1 MPVSTPSRTQPP
13 AIQDPKE
20 GKAELWTLGREDED
34 ESPQDDMPD
43 WVKRAKDAYQFST
56 SYVDSNY
63 RKGWE
68 DSINAFNSEHAQD
81 SKYNTDLFRKR
92 SRIYR
97 PKTRAI
103 IRKNEAAA
111 AAAFFSNL
119 DRTSI
124 SAVDQSNIKE
134 RVSADV
140 LQAIL
145 QYRLT
150 KTVPWFQIVQGG
162 LQDAQV
168 QGATVAHI
176 YWSYVAKNK
185 EKGQVEV
192 LEDKPVIDL
201 RPIENI
207 RFDPAASW
215 IDPINTSPYVI
226 DLIPMYVC
234 DVKARMDRPDPKG
247 KTWKNYDDSV
257 LFNCMGDDDPT
268 RQARNQGKQDATR
281 QNRPISDYDI
291 IWVHRHIHRLNGTD
305 YEFYMLKSEYLL
317 TDPEPLK
324 NSVFHGERPYVLGVV
339 NLETHKVIPNTVPQL
354 GKGLQ
359 EEMNEN
365 VNQRLDNVKLVM
377 NKRYFAKRGKNVDM
391 ASLVRNVPAGITLM
405 DDVEGDVKVV
415 DYQDVTQ
422 SAYLEQDRLNMDFD
436 ELLGNFSAAAVQL
449 NKPGQTSTGMM
460 LAQAPANLLTEYM
473 LKTYVETFVQ
483 PVLRHIVLLEQYY
496 ETDNMILYLAGQKA
510 QLMQKYGQD
519 RVTDDMLEHEVTVTV
534 NVGMGA
540 TDPVA
545 KLQRFGFA
553 INLLIGIA
561 KSKVAIPFL
570 QLQEVAKEIFGL
582 SGYQDGT
589 RFMVGE
595 DPDKIQAQAQM
606 MQLMKIVQQLQLK
619 LKDKS
624 DANMAKIQVGR
635 EKNQKDIIMQ
645 MMRSDHEIGTMLADY
660 ILNAEKQMGKEMP
673 GNGQTPPNIQ

>member
-13 AIQDPKE
+13 SIEDPKQGE
-20 GKAELWTLGREDED
+20 AELWTLGKEGND
-34 ESPQDDMPD
+34 ESPQEKTD
-43 WVKRAKDAYQFST
+43 WCKRAKDAYQFST

-63 RKGWE
+63 RNRWE
-68 DSINAFNSEHAQD
+68 DSINAFNSVHSQD
-81 SKYNTDLFRKR
+81 SKYNTELFRKR

-97 PKTRAI
+97 PKTRSI
-103 IRKNEAAA
+103 IRKNESAA

-124 SAVDQSNIKE
+124 TAGDQSDPKQ
-134 RVSADV
+134 RLSAEV
-140 LQAIL
+140 MQAIL

-150 KTVPWFQIVQGG
+150 KSIPWFQIVQGG
-162 LQDAQV
+162 IQDGQV
-168 QGATVAHI
+168 QGAVVAHI
-176 YWSYVAKNK
+176 YWSYVAINK
-185 EKGQVEV
+185 DKGQVDV
-192 LEDKPVIDL
+192 KEDKPVVDL

-215 IDPINTSPYVI
+215 IDPINTSPYLI

-234 DVKARMDRPDPKG
+234 DVKARMNRPDPKG
-247 KTWKNYDDSV
+247 KTWKHYDDSI
-257 LFNCMGDDDPT
+257 LFNCMGEDDGT
-268 RQARNQGKQDATR
+268 RQARNKGQQDATK
-281 QNRPISDYDI
+281 QNRPISDYDV
-291 IWVHRHIHRLNGTD
+291 IWVHRHIHRNNGEE
-305 YEFYMLKSEYLL
+305 YEFYTLKSEYML

-324 NSVFHGERPYVLGVV
+324 NSVFHGQRPYVLGVV
-339 NLETHKVIPNTVPQL
+339 NLETHTVLPSSIPMMAN
-354 GKGLQ
+354 GLQ

-377 NKRYFAKRGKNVDM
+377 NKRYFAKRGKNVDL

-405 DDVEGDVKVV
+405 DDPTGDVQVV

-436 ELLGNFSAAAVQL
+436 ELLGNFSAAAVQM

-483 PVLRHIVLLEQYY
+483 PVLRHIVMLEQHY
-496 ETDNMILYLAGQKA
+496 ETDNTVMYLAGKKA
-510 QLMQKYGQD
+510 QVWEKFGVN

-553 INLLIGIA
+553 VNLLIGIA
-561 KSKVAIPFL
+561 KSKMAIPFL
-570 QLQEVAKEIFGL
+570 QLQEIAKEIFGL

-589 RFMVGE
+589 RFMSDQ
-595 DPDKIQAQAQM
+595 DPDKVQAQAQV
-606 MQLMKIVQQLQLK
+606 MQLMNLVKQMQMK

-635 EKNQKDIIMQ
+635 EKNHKDLIIQAMKN
-645 MMRSDHEIGTMLADY
+645 DHDLSSMFADY
-660 ILNAEKQMGKEMP
+660 ILNMGKEP
-673 GNGQTPPNIQ
+673 QEPQGGNGQAPTVQ